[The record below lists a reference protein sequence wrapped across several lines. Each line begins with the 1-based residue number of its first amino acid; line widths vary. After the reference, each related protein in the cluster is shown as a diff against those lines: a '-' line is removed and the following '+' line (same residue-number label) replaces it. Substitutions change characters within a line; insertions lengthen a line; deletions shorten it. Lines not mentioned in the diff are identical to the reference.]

1 MRASEIIRS
10 VLDLIDSME
19 QAEAKTETAE
29 QFYSDEERRFDQVED
44 LLTVDTGCG
53 PANAPNEQYAGIEAV
68 TTAAGGGVNGPKHPA
83 DIRADS
89 IPMFPGA
96 NHVR

>member
-10 VLDLIDSME
+10 VLDLIDEIE
-19 QAEAKTETAE
+19 QSDAETESAE
-29 QFYSDEERRFDQVED
+29 QFYSDEKRRFDQVSD
-44 LLTVDTGCG
+44 LLSPEITFG
-53 PANAPNEQYAGIEAV
+53 PANAPNEQYAEIEAV
-68 TTAAGGGVNGPKHPA
+68 TTAAGGGVNGPKHLA

-89 IPMFPGA
+89 VAMYPGA